1 MFTVTSLLN
10 ESYEISDQAT
20 IYQLIRA
27 NTYETMQLHHTNHR
41 RTKDRWYSEV
51 YLRWGDLA
59 MNRLTFPNTLVHTN
73 NQLTTTP
80 TFDQLIAATKAVE
93 AAWQAIYEQMDNYSV
108 TSLKGD
114 WGYATTGELKNWK
127 TSATLPDEFYVSKL
141 DTAKLN
147 YMYKHGDDFPAGVDF
162 SVTRYHRKGLK

>member
-1 MFTVTSLLN
+1 
-10 ESYEISDQAT
+10 
-20 IYQLIRA
+20 
-27 NTYETMQLHHTNHR
+27 
-41 RTKDRWYSEV
+41 
-51 YLRWGDLA
+51 
-59 MNRLTFPNTLVHTN
+59 MNALTFPNTIKHQDGTLV
-73 NQLTTTP
+73 TTP

-93 AAWQAIYEQMDNYSV
+93 AAWSAIYQQMDKYSV

-127 TSATLPDEFYVSKL
+127 ASATLPADFYINKL

-162 SVTRYHRKGLK
+162 SVTKYHRKGLK